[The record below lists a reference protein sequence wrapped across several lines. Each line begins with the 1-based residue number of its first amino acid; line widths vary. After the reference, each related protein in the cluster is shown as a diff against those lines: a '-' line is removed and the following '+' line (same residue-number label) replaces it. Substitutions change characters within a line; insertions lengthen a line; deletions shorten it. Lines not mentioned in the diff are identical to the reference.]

1 MRKTRLDIRTLPPI
15 STLWDF
21 ELLAPWCLFLPV
33 ALLASHINAEGKE
46 RSFCPDVILGNFCFL
61 YSLRFQARLLLA
73 ADSAADGNHGRT
85 IVLRAVK
92 SLEQPHSLVEERG
105 IFPGACGGFNGCDRR
120 YRFIPAGDVPTT
132 LHRSAP
138 CGRTDALG
146 RFFYIDANVD
156 CCGDHLSEFAT

>member
-105 IFPGACGGFNGCDRR
+105 ILPGACGGFNGLIGAIGL
-120 YRFIPAGDVPTT
+120 FLPAMCPQPFTDLP
-132 LHRSAP
+132 LWSN
-138 CGRTDALG
+138 GRLG
-146 RFFYIDANVD
+146 SVFYIDANVD
-156 CCGDHLSEFAT
+156 CCGDHLSELAT